1 MKQVGIDVLLDFL
14 KKDNSVDL
22 SVVLESLKDYP
33 TVTSLQK
40 RILFLLRQRVRLL
53 TPPKPKIS
61 TKVFMDKCCPTC
73 KKIFNT
79 WRGDQTYCKPVC
91 YPGNKE
97 RKRLRKRFIRD
108 SKPAWVSWAE
118 IAAVYKACPP
128 DHHVDHI
135 IPLNHPDVCGLH
147 VPWNLQYLP
156 VKTNIEKSNKWDG
169 TYSNLG
175 WKET

>member
-1 MKQVGIDVLLDFL
+1 MKQLEIDVLLHFL
-14 KKDNSVDL
+14 KDDHPRL
-22 SVVLESLKDYP
+22 SDTLKILKRYP
-33 TVTSLQK
+33 AVSFIQK
-40 RILFLLRQRVRLL
+40 RLLVLLKQRIKLL

-61 TKVFMDKCCPTC
+61 TKVYVDKCCPTC
-73 KKIFNT
+73 KKTFNT
-79 WRGDQTYCKPVC
+79 WSKQIYCKRTCNPTHR
-91 YPGNKE
+91 E
-97 RKRLRKRFIRD
+97 RKRLRKRFIRE
-108 SKPAWVSWAE
+108 SKPDWVSWSE